1 MVIEMYEVKVEK
13 LDHQGRGIS
22 HIEDK
27 IVFIEN
33 ALPGE
38 IVKIKITKQNKKIIE
53 ASVIDYIVKSD
64 YRVDSKCPYYN
75 ECGGCDLLHLSY
87 EQQTQYKEYKIKEI
101 MNRYAGIDNEKI
113 KQIVP
118 CDHQF
123 NYRNK
128 VTLKVNTKIG
138 YYKKK
143 SYDIVDINNCL
154 IANNKIN
161 NAILEIKKYH
171 VPECINELV
180 IRSVNEDDI
189 SLTIY
194 LQKEDNINIFIS
206 KLEYLFNSIKVI
218 VKDKVIKQA
227 GESNIIG
234 RLGNFSYQMSQTAFF
249 QVNTAQTIK
258 LYDKVREY
266 VKKNVSPTV
275 LDLYCGTGTI
285 GIYISNYAKKVTG
298 IEINPEAI
306 VDAKVNAEKNEVKNI
321 DFFAGDTK
329 ELLNHGDYKANVII
343 VDPPRSGLD
352 EEVIKDI
359 IKINPKEIIYVSC
372 DPITLA
378 RDLKMFSD
386 KYKVTEITPF
396 DMFPNTYHVE
406 CVVLL
411 RHKKF

>member
-1 MVIEMYEVKVEK
+1 MYEVKVEK

-38 IVKIKITKQNKKIIE
+38 TVRIKITKQNKKIME
-53 ASVIDYIVKSD
+53 ASVLDYIIKSD
-64 YRVDSKCPYYN
+64 CRVDSLCPYYN

-87 EQQTQYKEYKIKEI
+87 EQQIQYKENKIKEI
-101 MNRYAGIDNEKI
+101 MNKYAGIDNDKI
-113 KQIVP
+113 NQIVP
-118 CDHQF
+118 CDQQY

-128 VTLKVNTKIG
+128 VTLKVNQKIG

-143 SYDIVDINNCL
+143 SYDIVEIEKCL
-154 IANNKIN
+154 LANNKIN
-161 NAILEIKKYH
+161 NAILEIKKNH
-171 VPECINELV
+171 VPECIKELV
-180 IRSVNEDDI
+180 IRSVNEDEI

-194 LQKEDNINIFIS
+194 LQKEENINNLIK
-206 KLEYLFNSIKVI
+206 KLENYFSSIKVI
-218 VKDKVIKQA
+218 LNDSILKQT

-234 RLGNFSYQMSQTAFF
+234 RLDNFSFQMSQTAFF
-249 QVNTAQTIK
+249 QVNTAQTEK
-258 LYDKVREY
+258 LYNKVREY
-266 VKKNVSPTV
+266 IKKNTSPTV

-285 GIYISNYAKKVTG
+285 GIYISDYAKKVTG
-298 IEINPEAI
+298 IEINSDAI
-306 VDAKVNAEKNEVKNI
+306 VDAKVNAEKNGVKNI

-329 ELLNHGDYKANVII
+329 ELLKHGDYKADVII

-352 EEVIKDI
+352 EEVITDM

-372 DPITLA
+372 DSITLA
-378 RDLKMFSD
+378 RDLKLFNEI
-386 KYKVTEITPF
+386 YEVIEITPF

-406 CVVLL
+406 CVVKLY
-411 RHKKF
+411 RK